1 VLDILTKLSRHREG
15 KYFESHSLFAEGGKM
30 SNSMKAMR
38 VVRGISQ
45 YVCIVLLLLVC
56 STLSAQNQKYRV
68 RNIVLVHGA
77 WVDGSGWKGV
87 YDILVKDGYNVSIVQ
102 EPETSFKE
110 DVAAT
115 KRTLALQDGPCILV
129 GHSYGGAVIT
139 EAGMDPSV
147 IGLVYI
153 AAHMPDAGENEAD
166 DGKRFPSDL
175 SKSGAIKKTA
185 DGFTYL
191 DPAQFHEYFAADL
204 SAEQA
209 AFMARSQV
217 LNFADN
223 FKAVITTAAWRSKPS
238 WMLVA
243 AADRTINP
251 DLERW
256 YATRAN
262 SHKVE
267 VSGASHAVYVS
278 HPKEV
283 AALIEEGASHPQ

>member
-1 VLDILTKLSRHREG
+1 V
-15 KYFESHSLFAEGGKM
+15 
-30 SNSMKAMR
+30 SNSTMAKR

-45 YVCIVLLLLVC
+45 PFCIILLLLTC
-56 STLSAQNQKYRV
+56 GALSAQNRHPRIQNV
-68 RNIVLVHGA
+68 VLVHGA
-77 WVDGSGWKGV
+77 WADGSGWKGV

-102 EPETSFKE
+102 EPETSFE
-110 DVAAT
+110 DDVAAT
-115 KRTLALQDGPCILV
+115 KRALAQQDGPCILV
-129 GHSYGGAVIT
+129 AHSYGGAVIT
-139 EAGMDPSV
+139 EAGTDPSV
-147 IGLVYI
+147 AGLVYV

-217 LNFADN
+217 LNKADN
-223 FKAVITTAAWRSKPS
+223 FKAVITTAAWKSKSS

-243 AADRTINP
+243 GSDRTINP

-256 YATRAN
+256 YATRAH

-267 VSGASHAVYVS
+267 VAGASHSVYLS
-278 HPKEV
+278 RPKEV
-283 AALIEEGASHPQ
+283 AAVVEEAATHAQ

>member
-1 VLDILTKLSRHREG
+1 MKVARRT
-15 KYFESHSLFAEGGKM
+15 SHSL
-30 SNSMKAMR
+30 
-38 VVRGISQ
+38 
-45 YVCIVLLLLVC
+45 CIALLLLAC
-56 STLSAQNQKYRV
+56 GAISAQTEQPRI

-77 WVDGSGWKGV
+77 WADGSGWKGV

-115 KRTLALQDGPCILV
+115 KRVLAQQDGPCILV
-129 GHSYGGAVIT
+129 AHSYGGAVIT
-139 EAGMDPSV
+139 EAGTDPSV
-147 IGLVYI
+147 AGLVYV

-175 SKSGAIKKTA
+175 SKSTAIKKTA

-217 LNFADN
+217 FNLADN
-223 FKAVITTAAWRSKPS
+223 FKAVITTPAWRSKPS

-243 AADRTINP
+243 TKDRTINP

-256 YATRAN
+256 YAQRAK

-267 VSGASHAVYVS
+267 VAGASHSVYIS

-283 AALIEEGASHPQ
+283 ADVIESAARAVSK

>member
-1 VLDILTKLSRHREG
+1 
-15 KYFESHSLFAEGGKM
+15 
-30 SNSMKAMR
+30 
-38 VVRGISQ
+38 
-45 YVCIVLLLLVC
+45 
-56 STLSAQNQKYRV
+56 
-68 RNIVLVHGA
+68 
-77 WVDGSGWKGV
+77 
-87 YDILVKDGYNVSIVQ
+87 
-102 EPETSFKE
+102 
-110 DVAAT
+110 
-115 KRTLALQDGPCILV
+115 
-129 GHSYGGAVIT
+129 
-139 EAGMDPSV
+139 
-147 IGLVYI
+147 LVYI

-166 DGKRFPSDL
+166 EGKCFPSDL
-175 SKSGAIKKTA
+175 SKSGAIQRTA

-191 DPAQFHEYFAADL
+191 DLAQFHKYFAADL

-238 WMLVA
+238 WSLVA
-243 AADRTINP
+243 GADRTINP

-278 HPKEV
+278 KPKEV
-283 AALIEEGASHPQ
+283 AALIEEAASHAR

>member
-1 VLDILTKLSRHREG
+1 MLKPWFII
-15 KYFESHSLFAEGGKM
+15 
-30 SNSMKAMR
+30 
-38 VVRGISQ
+38 GIS
-45 YVCIVLLLLVC
+45 LLNCFTV
-56 STLSAQNQKYRV
+56 SAQKEASPT

-77 WVDGSGWKGV
+77 WADGSGWKGV
-87 YDILVKDGYNVSIVQ
+87 YDILVKDGYKVSIVQ

-115 KRTLALQDGPCILV
+115 KRVIAQQDGPCILV
-129 GHSYGGAVIT
+129 AHSYGGAVIT
-139 EAGMDPSV
+139 EAGNDPSV
-147 IGLVYI
+147 VGLVYV
-153 AAHMPDAGENEAD
+153 AAHVPDAGENEAD
-166 DGKRFPSDL
+166 VGKRFPSDL
-175 SKSGAIKKTA
+175 SKSTAIKKTA

-217 LNFADN
+217 LNAANN

-243 AADRTINP
+243 AKDRTINP

-256 YATRAN
+256 YATRAK

-267 VSGASHAVYVS
+267 VPGASHSVYVS
-278 HPKEV
+278 HPREV
-283 AALIEEGASHPQ
+283 ADVIESAARTVSK

>member
-1 VLDILTKLSRHREG
+1 MRRSRTTV
-15 KYFESHSLFAEGGKM
+15 
-30 SNSMKAMR
+30 R
-38 VVRGISQ
+38 VVRATSACACGVWVS
-45 YVCIVLLLLVC
+45 LLAGC
-56 STLSAQNQKYRV
+56 ALSEQNERHRVGQDEVVRV

-77 WVDGSGWKGV
+77 WADGSGWKPV
-87 YDILVKDGYNVSIVQ
+87 YDILVKDGYSVSIVQ
-102 EPETSFKE
+102 EPETSFQA

-115 KRTLALQDGPCILV
+115 KRVLALQDGPCILV

-139 EAGMDPSV
+139 EAGTDPSV
-147 IGLVYI
+147 AALVYV

-166 DGKRFPSDL
+166 AGKRFPSDL
-175 SKSGAIKKTA
+175 SRSTAIGRTA

-217 LNFADN
+217 FNFADN
-223 FKAVITTAAWRSKPS
+223 FKAVITTPAWRSKPS
-238 WMLVA
+238 WVLVA
-243 AADRTINP
+243 AQDRAINP

-256 YATRAN
+256 YAARAN

-278 HPKEV
+278 RPKEV
-283 AALIEEGASHPQ
+283 ADLIKEAASHAP

>member
-1 VLDILTKLSRHREG
+1 MTR
-15 KYFESHSLFAEGGKM
+15 SL
-30 SNSMKAMR
+30 
-38 VVRGISQ
+38 
-45 YVCIVLLLLVC
+45 CLVLLLWAC
-56 STLSAQNQKYRV
+56 GALSAQNQEHRV

-77 WVDGSGWKGV
+77 WADGSGWKGV
-87 YDILVKDGYNVSIVQ
+87 YDILVKDGYHVSIVQ
-102 EPETSFKE
+102 EPETSFRE

-139 EAGMDPSV
+139 EAGTDSSV
-147 IGLVYI
+147 AGLVYI

-191 DPAQFHEYFAADL
+191 EPVQFHEYFAADL

-209 AFMARSQV
+209 TFMARSQV
-217 LNFADN
+217 FNFADN

-243 AADRTINP
+243 GADRTINP

-278 HPKEV
+278 RPKEV
-283 AALIEEGASHPQ
+283 AGLIEEATSHAR

>member
-1 VLDILTKLSRHREG
+1 MSKSIKPKRKGRGTFQSLYIPLL
-15 KYFESHSLFAEGGKM
+15 LFAWCVH
-30 SNSMKAMR
+30 SA
-38 VVRGISQ
+38 Q
-45 YVCIVLLLLVC
+45 
-56 STLSAQNQKYRV
+56 TLSAQNQEHRI

-77 WVDGSGWKGV
+77 WADGSGWKGV
-87 YDILVKDGYNVSIVQ
+87 YDLLVKDGYNVSIVQ
-102 EPETSFKE
+102 EPETTFQD

-115 KRTLALQDGPCILV
+115 KRILALQDGPCILV
-129 GHSYGGAVIT
+129 AHSYGGAVVT
-139 EAGMDPSV
+139 EAGTDPKV
-147 IGLVYI
+147 AGLVYI
-153 AAHMPDAGENEAD
+153 AAHMPDAGENESY

-175 SKSGAIKKTA
+175 SKSNAIKKTA

-191 DPAQFHEYFAADL
+191 DPEQFRQYFAADL

-217 LNFADN
+217 LNKAEN
-223 FKAVITTAAWRSKPS
+223 FKAVITAAAWRSKAS

-243 AADRTINP
+243 GSDKAINP

-267 VSGASHAVYVS
+267 VPGASHAVYVS

-283 AALIEEGASHPQ
+283 AGLIEEAASHAQ

>member
-1 VLDILTKLSRHREG
+1 MIL
-15 KYFESHSLFAEGGKM
+15 
-30 SNSMKAMR
+30 
-38 VVRGISQ
+38 
-45 YVCIVLLLLVC
+45 
-56 STLSAQNQKYRV
+56 STLKAGIAFALLALLYVTTIQAQNTPVKNV
-68 RNIVLVHGA
+68 VLVHGA
-77 WVDGSGWKGV
+77 WADGSGWKVV

-115 KRTLALQDGPCILV
+115 GRVLAQQGGPCVLV
-129 GHSYGGAVIT
+129 AHSYGGSVIT
-139 EAGMDPSV
+139 EAGNNPV
-147 IGLVYI
+147 VVGLVYI

-166 DGKRFPSDL
+166 NGKRFPSDL
-175 SKSGAIKKTA
+175 GKSTAIKKTT

-204 SAEQA
+204 PAERA

-217 LNFADN
+217 LNAADN
-223 FKAVITTAAWRSKPS
+223 FKAVITTPAWRSKPS

-243 AADRTINP
+243 GADRTINP

-256 YATRAN
+256 YAARAN

-267 VSGASHAVYVS
+267 VAGASHSVYVS
-278 HPKEV
+278 RPKEV
-283 AALIEEGASHPQ
+283 AALIEEAASHVREQSSLR